1 MNSPLLPAGGHARPW
16 FGLEAAELGGIVAG
30 LVTIVAALLTT
41 PAQHQ
46 FLVLYLV
53 AGAVGL
59 AFVMRVEK
67 NKKTFYAIWASAMF
81 AGVVVLALPQL
92 EAAAAAVRQI
102 ETVTASP
109 EHYYMSVL
117 VYADTHGEGNMT
129 GLGSPLKGVEIIAHE
144 PFGPAV
150 KSYTDRNT
158 GEGLIQV
165 PSTGFEV
172 VGVCDVYQTHYLG
185 ERNNSPESARKIK
198 ILVSANLL
206 PTCQQR

>member
-1 MNSPLLPAGGHARPW
+1 MNTPLLPAGGHARPW

-41 PAQHQ
+41 PTQHQ
-46 FLVLYLV
+46 FLILYLV
-53 AGAVGL
+53 AGVVGL
-59 AFVMRVEK
+59 GFVMRVEK
-67 NKKTFYAIWASAMF
+67 NKKTFYAFWASAMF
-81 AGVVVLALPQL
+81 AGAVILALPQL
-92 EAAAAAVRQI
+92 EAVATAI
-102 ETVTASP
+102 GTVTASP
-109 EHYYMSVL
+109 EQYYMSVY
-117 VYADTHGEGNMT
+117 VYADTHGDGNMT

-185 ERNNSPESARKIK
+185 EKNNSPDSARKIK